1 MFLGLAMV
9 SPYQTLKNTLT
20 IPPDRLEPGQTWI
33 ATVTASD
40 PWGLSTISDVEIE
53 IANVPPTAII
63 STSPQ
68 PPIAGAFI
76 TLDGSMSADL
86 DGEIIHYMLGCKW

>member
-1 MFLGLAMV
+1 MSWARNGLSV
-9 SPYQTLKNTLT
+9 PDLETTLT
-20 IPPDRLEPGQTWI
+20 IPPDRARTMDCHCYI
-33 ATVTASD
+33 SD

-76 TLDGSMSADL
+76 TLDGSMSADP
-86 DGEIIHYMLGCKW
+86 MVR